1 MKDKLAR
8 INDLIE
14 EVQSEINQPIYTE
27 REKMALADAQLEISK
42 IKKNVQRTDYRIE

>member
-27 REKMALADAQLEISK
+27 REKMALVDAQSEIAK
-42 IKKNVQRTDYRIE
+42 VKENVQRTDYQI

>member
-14 EVQSEINQPIYTE
+14 EVQNEIDQPIYTE
-27 REKMALADAQLEISK
+27 REKMALADAQSEIDK
-42 IKKNVQRTDYRIE
+42 VKQNIQRTEYHIK